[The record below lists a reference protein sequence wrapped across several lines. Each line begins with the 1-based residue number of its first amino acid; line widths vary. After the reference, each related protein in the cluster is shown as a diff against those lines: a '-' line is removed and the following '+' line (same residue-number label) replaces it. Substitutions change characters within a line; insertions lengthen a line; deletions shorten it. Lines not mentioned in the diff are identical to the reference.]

1 MINVPW
7 RNKRTVDEL
16 DLSLASDSQIIAD
29 VSLPRASEEAEVA
42 NVPLLSLQGI
52 TKRFPGVMANDA
64 IDLELRHGEV
74 HAILGEN
81 GAGKSTLMKIIYGYY
96 QPDAG
101 TIRMNGKETRFRSP
115 QDSIRSGVGM
125 VFQNFT
131 LVPAMTVAENV
142 ALFWPDQG
150 MVLNHKALS
159 ARIQEVSDRYALDV
173 DPSAR
178 VGSLSMG
185 QRQKVELIKLIIANA
200 RLLICDEPTSVLAP
214 HEVEGL
220 FKVFDELKADGYA
233 ILFITHKLREVMATA
248 DRITV
253 LRHGAVVGTVSPKET
268 TTAELVT
275 MMIGSAPPQAV
286 RAEDNRAEK
295 VATEIA
301 LEFNNVTTPSGD
313 QGVSLKQFSFRV
325 SPGEIL
331 GVAGVSGNG
340 QEKIGEVLL
349 GLHRK
354 QSGSVILHGRNVEG
368 WSVSAILN
376 AGVGYIPEDA
386 IGMALVPDMRVEE
399 NMVLGEIHSFAN
411 QNVFLDWGAIRERI
425 DASFSAFPMTMP
437 EPGLEVG
444 TLSGGNM
451 QRVVLNR
458 ELTREPRVL
467 VAYYPTR
474 GLDVKTAE
482 ATRALLLKAREAGS
496 ATVLISEDLDELFAI
511 SDRLMVMHRGEVV
524 GHSSPADTSAHQ
536 VGMLMTGHLD

>member
-7 RNKRTVDEL
+7 RNKRIVDEL
-16 DLSLASDSQIIAD
+16 DLPLGSDCQIIED
-29 VSLPRASEEAEVA
+29 VSLPSASEEAEVA
-42 NVPLLSLQGI
+42 TVPLLSLQGI
-52 TKRFPGVMANDA
+52 TKRFPGVMANNA
-64 IDLELRHGEV
+64 IDLELKHGEV

-101 TIRMNGKETRFRSP
+101 TILMNGKETRFRSP

-131 LVPAMTVAENV
+131 LVPAMTVVENV

-159 ARIQEVSDRYALDV
+159 ARIQEVSDRYALEV

-178 VGSLSMG
+178 VGSLTMG

-275 MMIGSAPPQAV
+275 MMIGNAPPQAV
-286 RAEDNRAEK
+286 RTEDYRVER
-295 VATEIA
+295 VETEPV
-301 LEFNNVTTPSGD
+301 LEFSNVTTDPGD
-313 QGVSLKQFSFRV
+313 QGVNLKQISFNVR
-325 SPGEIL
+325 PGEIL

-354 QSGSVILHGRNVEG
+354 QSGSVKLNGHDIDG

-386 IGMALVPDMRVEE
+386 IGMALVPEMRVEE
-399 NMVLGEIHSFAN
+399 NMVLGETHSFAN
-411 QNVFLDWGAIRERI
+411 QNVFLDWGAIREWI
-425 DASFSAFPMTMP
+425 DTSFSAFPMTMP
-437 EPGLEVG
+437 EPSLEVG

-458 ELTREPRVL
+458 ELTRDPRVL

-496 ATVLISEDLDELFAI
+496 ATVLISEDLDELLAM

-524 GHSSPADTSAHQ
+524 GHSRPADTSAHKI
-536 VGMLMTGHLD
+536 GMLMTGHSD

>member
-16 DLSLASDSQIIAD
+16 DLSLASDSQIIED
-29 VSLPRASEEAEVA
+29 VSLPGASEEAEVA

-159 ARIQEVSDRYALDV
+159 ARIQEVSDRYALEV

-220 FKVFDELKADGYA
+220 FEVFDELKADGYA

-286 RAEDNRAEK
+286 GAEDNRAEK

-331 GVAGVSGNG
+331 GIAGVSGNG

-458 ELTREPRVL
+458 ELTRDPRVL

>member
-159 ARIQEVSDRYALDV
+159 AGIQEVSDRYALDV

-253 LRHGAVVGTVSPKET
+253 LRHGAVVGTVTPKET

-286 RAEDNRAEK
+286 RVEDNRAEK

-411 QNVFLDWGAIRERI
+411 QNVFLDWGAIREWI
-425 DASFSAFPMTMP
+425 DTSFSAFPMTMP
-437 EPGLEVG
+437 EPSLEVG

-458 ELTREPRVL
+458 ELTRDPRVL

>member
-150 MVLNHKALS
+150 MVLNHKTLS
-159 ARIQEVSDRYALDV
+159 ARIQEVSDRYELEV

-286 RAEDNRAEK
+286 RAEDNRTEK

-331 GVAGVSGNG
+331 GIAGVSGNG

-458 ELTREPRVL
+458 ELTRDPRVL

-474 GLDVKTAE
+474 GLDVNTAE
-482 ATRALLLKAREAGS
+482 ITRALLLKAREAGS

>member
-7 RNKRTVDEL
+7 RNKRIVDEL
-16 DLSLASDSQIIAD
+16 DLPLGSDCQIIED
-29 VSLPRASEEAEVA
+29 VSLPCASEEAEVA
-42 NVPLLSLQGI
+42 TVPLLSLQGI
-52 TKRFPGVMANDA
+52 TKRFPSVMANNA
-64 IDLELRHGEV
+64 IDLELKHGEV

-101 TIRMNGKETRFRSP
+101 NIFIKGKETRFRSP

-131 LVPAMTVAENV
+131 LVPAMTVVENV

-159 ARIQEVSDRYALDV
+159 ARIQEVSDRYALEV

-178 VGSLSMG
+178 VGSLTMG

-253 LRHGAVVGTVSPKET
+253 LRHGAVVGTVSPTKT

-275 MMIGSAPPQAV
+275 MMIGNALPQAI
-286 RAEDNRAEK
+286 RTEDNRVER
-295 VATEIA
+295 VETEPV
-301 LEFNNVTTPSGD
+301 LEFSNVTTDPGD
-313 QGVSLKQFSFRV
+313 QGVNLKQISFNVR
-325 SPGEIL
+325 PGEIL

-354 QSGSVILHGRNVEG
+354 QSGSVKLSGHDIEG

-386 IGMALVPDMRVEE
+386 IGMALVPEMRVEE
-399 NMVLGEIHSFAN
+399 NMVLGETHSFAN
-411 QNVFLDWGAIRERI
+411 QNVFLDWGAIREWI
-425 DASFSAFPMTMP
+425 DTSFSAFPMTMP
-437 EPGLEVG
+437 EPSLEVG

-458 ELTREPRVL
+458 ELTRDPRVL

-496 ATVLISEDLDELFAI
+496 ATVLISEDLDELLAM

-524 GHSSPADTSAHQ
+524 GPSRPADISSHQ
-536 VGMLMTGHLD
+536 IGMLMTGHLD

>member
-16 DLSLASDSQIIAD
+16 DLSLASDSQIIED
-29 VSLPRASEEAEVA
+29 VSLPGASEEAEVA
-42 NVPLLSLQGI
+42 NAPLLSLQGI

-159 ARIQEVSDRYALDV
+159 ARIQEVSDRYELEV

-331 GVAGVSGNG
+331 GIAGVSGNG

-458 ELTREPRVL
+458 ELTRDPRVL

-474 GLDVKTAE
+474 GLDVNTAE
-482 ATRALLLKAREAGS
+482 ITRALLLKAREAGS

-511 SDRLMVMHRGEVV
+511 SDRLMVVHRGEVV

>member
-1 MINVPW
+1 M
-7 RNKRTVDEL
+7 
-16 DLSLASDSQIIAD
+16 AA
-29 VSLPRASEEAEVA
+29 A
-42 NVPLLSLQGI
+42 PLLALQGI
-52 TKRFPGVMANDA
+52 TKRFPGVVANNA

-101 TIRMNGKETRFRSP
+101 TILMNGKETRFRSP
-115 QDSIRSGVGM
+115 QDSRSSGVGM

-131 LVPAMTVAENV
+131 LVPAMTVVENV

-150 MVLNHKALS
+150 MVLNNKALS
-159 ARIQEVSDRYALDV
+159 ARIQEISDRYDLEV
-173 DPSAR
+173 DPAAR
-178 VGSLSMG
+178 VGSLPMG

-200 RLLICDEPTSVLAP
+200 KLLICDEPTSVLAP

-220 FKVFDELKADGYA
+220 FRVFDELKADGYA
-233 ILFITHKLREVMATA
+233 ILFITHKLREVIATA
-248 DRITV
+248 DRVTV
-253 LRHGAVVGTVSPKET
+253 LRQGAVVGTVTPKET
-268 TTAELVT
+268 TTTELVA
-275 MMIGSAPPQAV
+275 MMIGDALPQSV
-286 RAEDNRAEK
+286 RTEDYQVEWGE
-295 VATEIA
+295 TEPA
-301 LEFNNVTTPSGD
+301 LEFSNVTTDPGD
-313 QGVSLKQFSFRV
+313 QGVNLKEISFDVR
-325 SPGEIL
+325 PGEIL

-349 GLHRK
+349 GLHHK
-354 QSGSVILHGRNVEG
+354 QSGSVKLHGSDVEG

-399 NMVLGEIHSFAN
+399 NMVLGEIHSFADR
-411 QNVFLDWGAIRERI
+411 NVFLNWGAIRERI
-425 DASFSAFPMTMP
+425 DSSFTAFPMNMP

-458 ELTREPRVL
+458 ELTRDPQVL

-482 ATRALLLKAREAGS
+482 VTRALLLKAREDGA

-524 GHSSPADTSAHQ
+524 GHSRPADTSAHQ

>member
-16 DLSLASDSQIIAD
+16 DLSLASDSQIIED
-29 VSLPRASEEAEVA
+29 VSLPGASEEAEGA

-115 QDSIRSGVGM
+115 QDSIHSGVGM

-159 ARIQEVSDRYALDV
+159 ARIQEVSDRYELEV

-368 WSVSAILN
+368 WSVSSILN

-458 ELTREPRVL
+458 ELTRDPRVL

-474 GLDVKTAE
+474 GLDVNTAE
-482 ATRALLLKAREAGS
+482 ITRALLLKAREAGS

-511 SDRLMVMHRGEVV
+511 SDRLMVVHRGEVV

>member
-7 RNKRTVDEL
+7 RNKGAVDQL
-16 DLSLASDSQIIAD
+16 DLHSVTDPERLEEQPIPHDAGEA
-29 VSLPRASEEAEVA
+29 ASES
-42 NVPLLSLQGI
+42 LLTLRGV
-52 TKRFPGVMANDA
+52 TKRFPSVTANDG
-64 IDLELRHGEV
+64 IDLEVRPGEV

-96 QPDAG
+96 QPDEGA
-101 TIRMNGKETRFRSP
+101 IRMNGKETRFRSP
-115 QDSIRSGVGM
+115 QDSRREGVGM

-131 LVPAMTVAENV
+131 LVPAMTVVENV

-150 MVLNHKALS
+150 MVLNHKALA
-159 ARIQEVSDRYALDV
+159 ARIQEVSDRYALEI
-173 DPSAR
+173 DPGAR
-178 VGSLSMG
+178 VWSLSMG
-185 QRQKVELIKLIIANA
+185 QRQKVELIKLIVANA

-220 FKVFDELKADGYA
+220 FKVFEELKADGYA

-253 LRHGAVVGTVSPKET
+253 LRHGAVVGTVSPEDT
-268 TTAELVT
+268 TIDELVT
-275 MMIGSAPPQAV
+275 MMIGDTLPQGI
-286 RAEDNRAEK
+286 RTEDNQAGRVDAEP
-295 VATEIA
+295 A
-301 LEFNNVTTPSGD
+301 LEFNSVSTDRGN
-313 QGVSLKQFSFRV
+313 QGVNLKEVSFNV
-325 SPGEIL
+325 WPGEIL

-340 QEKIGEVLL
+340 QEKIGEIIL
-349 GLHRK
+349 GLHHK
-354 QSGSVILHGRNVEG
+354 QSGDVKLSGSDIGG
-368 WSVSAILN
+368 WSVSTILN

-386 IGMALVPDMRVEE
+386 IGMALVPEMRVEE
-399 NMVLGEIHSFAN
+399 NMVLGEVHSFAN
-411 QNVFLDWGAIRERI
+411 RKVLLDWGAIRERI
-425 DASFSAFPMTMP
+425 GDSFSTFPITMP

-458 ELTREPRVL
+458 ELTRDPRVL

-474 GLDVKTAE
+474 GLDVRTAE
-482 ATRALLLKAREAGS
+482 LTRALLLKAREAGS
-496 ATVLISEDLDELFAI
+496 AIVLVSEDLDELFAI

-524 GHSSPADTSAHQ
+524 GESRPSDISAHQ

>member
-7 RNKRTVDEL
+7 RNKRVVHEL
-16 DLSLASDSQIIAD
+16 DLPLVSDYQIIED
-29 VSLPRASEEAEVA
+29 VSLPCASEEAEVA

-52 TKRFPGVMANDA
+52 TKRFPGVMANNA
-64 IDLELRHGEV
+64 IDLELKHGEV

-101 TIRMNGKETRFRSP
+101 TILMNGKETRFRSP

-131 LVPAMTVAENV
+131 LVPAMTVVENV

-150 MVLNHKALS
+150 MVLNHRTLS
-159 ARIQEVSDRYALDV
+159 ARIQEVSDRYALEV

-178 VGSLSMG
+178 VGSLTMG

-275 MMIGSAPPQAV
+275 MMIGNAPPQAV
-286 RAEDNRAEK
+286 RTEDNRVERVEAEP
-295 VATEIA
+295 V
-301 LEFNNVTTPSGD
+301 LEFSNVTTDPGD
-313 QGVSLKQFSFRV
+313 QGVNLKQISFNVR
-325 SPGEIL
+325 PGEIL

-354 QSGSVILHGRNVEG
+354 QSGSVKLSGHDIEG
-368 WSVSAILN
+368 WTVSAILN

-386 IGMALVPDMRVEE
+386 IGMALVPEMRVEE
-399 NMVLGEIHSFAN
+399 NMVLGETHSFAN
-411 QNVFLDWGAIRERI
+411 QNVFLDWGAIREWI
-425 DASFSAFPMTMP
+425 DTSFSAFPMTMP
-437 EPGLEVG
+437 EPSLEVG

-458 ELTREPRVL
+458 ELTRDPRVL

-496 ATVLISEDLDELFAI
+496 ATVLISEDLDELFAM

-524 GHSSPADTSAHQ
+524 GHSRPADISSHQ
-536 VGMLMTGHLD
+536 IGMLMTGHLD